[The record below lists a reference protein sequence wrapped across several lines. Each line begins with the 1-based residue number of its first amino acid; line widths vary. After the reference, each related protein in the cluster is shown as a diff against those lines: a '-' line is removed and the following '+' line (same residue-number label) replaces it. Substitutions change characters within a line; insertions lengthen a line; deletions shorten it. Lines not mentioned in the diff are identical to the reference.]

1 MWMWLTSVASTSVYK
16 SCKSSRVSM
25 ILIIHPTYSLL
36 PVIDVYAAS
45 HSCKATIDLDCEQS
59 LIFFKV
65 DGVGHVSRKKR
76 GRKPETEE
84 K

>member
-1 MWMWLTSVASTSVYK
+1 
-16 SCKSSRVSM
+16 M

-65 DGVGHVSRKKR
+65 DGVGHASHKKR